1 MNNVW
6 DLVLPRMSVIFVL
19 YVIWLIV
26 LDVKALWYFLTS
38 MPVQSSTVNFDL
50 TEVPTAN

>member
-1 MNNVW
+1 
-6 DLVLPRMSVIFVL
+6 MSVDVVVGVIFVL

-38 MPVQSSTVNFDL
+38 LPAQSGTVNFDL
-50 TEVPTAN
+50 TEVPTAK